1 MMVTEK
7 CLFMVVDWESGGI
20 NNMIKIE
27 KGGGWYKD
35 GYTKKPK

>member
-1 MMVTEK
+1 MAMEK

-27 KGGGWYKD
+27 KGNYHAII
-35 GYTKKPK
+35 